1 MKLWILFFI
10 YIVSCSGFFV
20 KFPFGKKFSIKDKE
34 VKKEIEYKLPKE
46 KQEIINK
53 ITGLYALIG
62 PDIHI
67 KNVSTLFDLFIGD
80 GVIQSVFFDNGKIT
94 YVKHYVRTEKLLYEQ
109 SYGKLPRY
117 VFLQLLFMLLHKMK
131 MLPNTLGL
139 ANTSIMNIDRKF
151 YALYERD
158 TPYLLDIDFNKKE
171 ITTIKRIDIMGMKY
185 FSAHSKYDK
194 TVSSIEYNMMQNN
207 INYHE
212 LSEDLTPIKHKAIQM
227 KYLPLVHDFINTNN
241 NIIITDSP
249 IVIDLSCLFTKSL
262 PILLDKEKPT
272 IIKVLNKHTMKI
284 EEYSIPTGFYI
295 FHYADY
301 KEDQYNIEIYAPLY
315 EHLDFSELNISG
327 KYRKIVIHKETK
339 TVVIMKNPE
348 LETLDLEFPVKFGDK
363 IVFRSIENKRI
374 NGFVICRDL
383 EVIKKLNFGNKF
395 ISGEPAVT
403 YIENIPYLITFGFND
418 NKSDD
423 SYLIIVNMDTY
434 EVIEIPIHETLN
446 IGFHSI
452 FIQKKID

>member
-1 MKLWILFFI
+1 MKLWILTFI
-10 YIVSCSGFFV
+10 YIVSCSGLFL
-20 KFPFGKKFSIKDKE
+20 KIPFGQRFSIKDKE
-34 VKKEIEYKLPKE
+34 VKKKIDYQLPKE

-53 ITGLYALIG
+53 ITGLYAIIG

-80 GVIQSVFFDNGKIT
+80 GIIQSVFFDNGKLT
-94 YVKHYVRTEKLLYEQ
+94 YVKHYVRTEKLLYEERN
-109 SYGKLPRY
+109 GKLPKN
-117 VFLQLLFMLLHKMK
+117 VILQVLFMLLYKMK
-131 MLPNTLGL
+131 ILPNTLGL
-139 ANTSIMNIDRKF
+139 ANTSIMNVKQRF

-158 TPYLLDIDFNKKE
+158 TPYLLDIDFIRKE
-171 ITTIKRIDIMGMKY
+171 ITTIKKIDVMGMKY

-212 LSEDLTPIKHKAIQM
+212 LSEDLKPIKHKTIRM

-241 NIIITDSP
+241 KMIITDSP
-249 IVIDLSCLFTKSL
+249 IVMDFPALFTKSL
-262 PILLDKEKPT
+262 PILLDKKKPT

-301 KEDQYNIEIYAPLY
+301 KEDQYNIEIYASLY
-315 EHLDFSELNISG
+315 ERLDFSELNISG

-339 TVVIMKNPE
+339 TVVIMKNPD
-348 LETLDLEFPVKFGDK
+348 LEELDLEFPVKFGDK

-383 EVIKKLNFGNKF
+383 EIIKKLDFGNKF
-395 ISGEPAVT
+395 ISGEPAIT
-403 YIENIPYLITFGFND
+403 YVENVPYLITFAFND
-418 NKSDD
+418 NKHDD
-423 SYLIIVNMDTY
+423 SYLIIVNMDSY
-434 EVIEIPIHETLN
+434 DIIEIPIHETLN

-452 FIQKKID
+452 FIQKID

>member
-1 MKLWILFFI
+1 
-10 YIVSCSGFFV
+10 
-20 KFPFGKKFSIKDKE
+20 
-34 VKKEIEYKLPKE
+34 
-46 KQEIINK
+46 
-53 ITGLYALIG
+53 
-62 PDIHI
+62 
-67 KNVSTLFDLFIGD
+67 
-80 GVIQSVFFDNGKIT
+80 
-94 YVKHYVRTEKLLYEQ
+94 
-109 SYGKLPRY
+109 
-117 VFLQLLFMLLHKMK
+117 
-131 MLPNTLGL
+131 
-139 ANTSIMNIDRKF
+139 
-151 YALYERD
+151 
-158 TPYLLDIDFNKKE
+158 
-171 ITTIKRIDIMGMKY
+171 
-185 FSAHSKYDK
+185 
-194 TVSSIEYNMMQNN
+194 
-207 INYHE
+207 
-212 LSEDLTPIKHKAIQM
+212 M
-227 KYLPLVHDFINTNN
+227 KYLPLVHDFINTNH

-249 IVIDLSCLFTKSL
+249 IIIELSNIFTKSL

-272 IIKVLNKHTMKI
+272 IIKVLNKHNMKI
-284 EEYSIPTGFYI
+284 EEYTIPTGFYI

-315 EHLDFSELNISG
+315 EQLDFSELNISG

-383 EVIKKLNFGNKF
+383 EIIKKLDFGNKF

-452 FIQKKID
+452 FSKSTPNS